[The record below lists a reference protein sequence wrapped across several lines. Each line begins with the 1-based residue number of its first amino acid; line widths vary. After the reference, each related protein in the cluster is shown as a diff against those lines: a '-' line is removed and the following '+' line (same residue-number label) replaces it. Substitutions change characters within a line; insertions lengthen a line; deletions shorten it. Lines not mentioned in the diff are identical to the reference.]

1 MSEQIKN
8 AVANSE
14 NYKAT
19 IGIEV
24 HLQLKTKS
32 KVFCSCLNEFGQE
45 PNKNICPI
53 CTGHPGVLPV
63 MNKKVVDYAIM
74 LGLATNCKITPLTSF
89 ARKHYYYP
97 DLPKNYQTTQ
107 DADPI
112 CQNGYI
118 SIELEDGSEKKIR
131 LIRIHMEEDAGKN
144 IHTSLGFS
152 LVDLNRAGTPL
163 VEIVSQ
169 PDMENAQQAKAYLM
183 RLHTIVQYLG
193 ISDANM
199 EEGSFRADV
208 NISVRKK
215 DTNQLGQRIELK
227 NINSFKF
234 ITQAIEY
241 ETQRQIEA
249 LESGEKIYPETRL
262 WDRKNQKTVM
272 MRRKEGADD
281 YRYFPEPDLPI
292 IEIDQNWINKIQE
305 TIPEL
310 PGEKLRRFIKDYGL
324 PYADALILI
333 ESITFANFFEQTCKS
348 TCKNPK
354 SACNWILRNLLAYLN
369 EHKVDI
375 DNTLMT
381 PQNLA
386 GLVNEIE
393 VGNINSK
400 VAQDVFS
407 EMITSGKTAKDIIKE
422 KNLGQV
428 DSVDLLEAIAKKIV
442 ESNPEETAKYK
453 AGNLRLFGF
462 FVGQAMKETG
472 GKANPKVLNE
482 IFEKLLK

>member
-8 AVANSE
+8 TVANSAD
-14 NYKAT
+14 YQAT

-32 KVFCSCLNEFGQE
+32 KVFCSCKNEFGHE
-45 PNKNICPI
+45 ANKNICPI
-53 CTGHPGVLPV
+53 CTGHPGTLPV
-63 MNKKVVDYAIM
+63 MNKKVVDCAIL
-74 LGLATNCKITPLTSF
+74 LGLATNCKITPTTSF

-97 DLPKNYQTTQ
+97 DLPKNYQITQ

-112 CQNGYI
+112 CQDGYI

-144 IHTSLGFS
+144 IHSSLGFS

-163 VEIVSQ
+163 VEIVSH

-183 RLHTIVQYLG
+183 RLHSIVQYLG

-208 NISVRKK
+208 NISVKK
-215 DTNQLGQRIELK
+215 KTSDKLGQRIELK

-241 ETQRQIEA
+241 ETQRQIQA
-249 LESGEKIYPETRL
+249 LESGEKIYPETRQ

-281 YRYFPEPDLPI
+281 YRYFPEPDLPSV
-292 IEIDQNWINKIQE
+292 EIDNNWIESIRK

-310 PGEKLRRFIKDYGL
+310 PGEKLRRLQKVYGL

-333 ESITFANFFEQTCKS
+333 ESIPLANYFEQTGK

-369 EHKVDI
+369 EHKVEI
-375 DNTLMT
+375 NNTKMT
-381 PQNLA
+381 PENLA
-386 GLVNEIE
+386 ELVNEIE
-393 VGNINSK
+393 AGSINSK

-407 EMITSGKTAKDIIKE
+407 EMITSGKSAKEIIKE
-422 KNLGQV
+422 KDLGQV
-428 DSVDLLEAIAKKIV
+428 DSTEMLEVIANKIV
-442 ESNPEETAKYK
+442 NNNPDEVAKYK

-472 GKANPKVLNE
+472 GKANPKVLND
-482 IFEKLLK
+482 IFTKLLK